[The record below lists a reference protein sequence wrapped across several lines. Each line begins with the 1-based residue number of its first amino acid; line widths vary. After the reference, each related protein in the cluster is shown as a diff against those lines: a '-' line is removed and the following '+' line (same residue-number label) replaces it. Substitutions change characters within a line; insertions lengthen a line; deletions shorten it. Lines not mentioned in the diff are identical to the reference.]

1 MKRTPMSL
9 GGSITNAVKRAVRV
23 TKGAVRCSS
32 APPTTIVNAIT
43 FGLPDLHLGFLV
55 WPVKPSARAVLVNGG
70 ST

>member
-1 MKRTPMSL
+1 MERTPMSL
-9 GGSITNAVKRAVRV
+9 WGSIRNAVKKVVRAV
-23 TKGAVRCSS
+23 KGAVRVLVR
-32 APPTTIVNAIT
+32 AAITIANAIT